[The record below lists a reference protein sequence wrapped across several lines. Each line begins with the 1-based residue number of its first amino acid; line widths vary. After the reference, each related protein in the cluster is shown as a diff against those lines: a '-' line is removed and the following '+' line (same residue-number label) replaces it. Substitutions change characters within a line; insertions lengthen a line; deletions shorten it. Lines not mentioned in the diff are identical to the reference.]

1 MLLSSYNKIL
11 RHSSLSLLRQPM
23 PPLCQVRNNIGS
35 NEVDEKKALKD
46 MGNKARV
53 IALKTKKTAKK
64 GDLKKILKIAE
75 NKKTYVY
82 DVHEHMSVNDICILT
97 GAPKDT
103 LLDVV
108 LSHVG
113 FPSF

>member
-11 RHSSLSLLRQPM
+11 RHSSVSLLRQPM
-23 PPLCQVRNNIGS
+23 PPLCQVRNNTGS
-35 NEVDEKKALKD
+35 NEVDEKKALKE

-53 IALKTKKTAKK
+53 IALRTKKSANK
-64 GDLKKILKIAE
+64 GDLKKMLKKAE
-75 NKKTYVY
+75 SKKTY
-82 DVHEHMSVNDICILT
+82 DVHEHMSVNDICMLT

>member
-11 RHSSLSLLRQPM
+11 RHSSVSLLRQPM
-23 PPLCQVRNNIGS
+23 PPLCQVRNNTGS
-35 NEVDEKKALKD
+35 NEVDEKKALKE

-53 IALKTKKTAKK
+53 IALRTKKSANK
-64 GDLKKILKIAE
+64 GDLKKILKKAE
-75 NKKTYVY
+75 NKKTY
-82 DVHEHMSVNDICILT
+82 DVHEHMSVNDICMLT

>member
-11 RHSSLSLLRQPM
+11 RHSSLSLLRQTM
-23 PPLCQVRNNIGS
+23 PPLCQVRNNTGS
-35 NEVDEKKALKD
+35 NEVDEKKALKE

-53 IALKTKKTAKK
+53 IALRKEKTAKK
-64 GDLKKILKIAE
+64 GDWKKILKKVE
-75 NKKTYVY
+75 NKKTY
-82 DVHEHMSVNDICILT
+82 DVHEHMSVNDICMLT

-113 FPSF
+113 FTSF

>member
-11 RHSSLSLLRQPM
+11 RHSSVSLLRQPM
-23 PPLCQVRNNIGS
+23 PPLCQVRNNTGS
-35 NEVDEKKALKD
+35 NEVDEKKALKE

-53 IALKTKKTAKK
+53 IALRTKKSANK
-64 GDLKKILKIAE
+64 GDLKKMLKKAE
-75 NKKTYVY
+75 NKKTY
-82 DVHEHMSVNDICILT
+82 DVHEHMSVNDICKLT